1 MHTIIYYTF
10 RLTLCKD
17 DRIIHVMNDMKF
29 TTAGDYMR
37 MQPQEIIKHLEADN
51 SRLAKEEVLLEAMQ
65 EGLDEFF
72 EGVRMALDPLVTFG
86 VKQVPESDNEW
97 TGQGLDWDSFKVLA
111 NQLINR
117 ELTGHAARDAI
128 ALARSVATTEQWNGF
143 YRRVLIKDLRCGM
156 SEKTVNKVAKEFPQY
171 AVPIFGCQL
180 AHDGANHPKKMTGM
194 KQIEVKLDGVRVLA
208 VCRSGKVELFSRNG
222 KQFHN
227 FPHIIAEIEAVLA
240 AKPAPYDCVLDGEVM
255 SADFQDLMKQLQRKD
270 GKKATDAVLHLF
282 DFIPLVDF
290 LKGSWDKKQTDRS
303 NYVKYWV
310 LENEDLLEHV
320 TACEWEDVDLST
332 TEGNTR
338 FVELNKAAVDGGYE
352 GVMIKDVDAI
362 YTCKRSHAWLKAKPF
377 IEVTLEVVD
386 VEEGT
391 GRNEGRLGAIVCEG
405 IDDGKDSRVNVG
417 CGFTDVHRDDYWN
430 SRDALIGHLVEV
442 RADAVTQNQDGTYS
456 LRFPRFKT
464 FRGFEPGEKI

>member
-1 MHTIIYYTF
+1 
-10 RLTLCKD
+10 
-17 DRIIHVMNDMKF
+17 
-29 TTAGDYMR
+29 MR
-37 MQPQEIIKHLEADN
+37 TQPQEIIARLEADN
-51 SRLAKEEVLLEAMQ
+51 SRLAKEQVILEAME

-86 VKQVPESDNEW
+86 VKQVPERTDVL
-97 TGQGLDWDSFKVLA
+97 TGQGLSWENFKTLA
-111 NQLINR
+111 DQLIAR

-128 ALARSVATTEQWNGF
+128 ILAMGVATTEQWNGF
-143 YRRVLIKDLRCGM
+143 YRRILIKDLRCGC
-156 SEKTVNKVAKEFPQY
+156 SEKTVNKIAKKFPQY
-171 AVPIFGCQL
+171 AVPTFTCAL
-180 AHDGANHPKKMTGM
+180 AHDSANHEKKMVGK

-208 VCRSGKVELFSRNG
+208 VCKGSKVELFSRNG

-227 FPHIIAEIEAVLA
+227 FPHIIKEIEAVLA

-270 GKKATDAVLHLF
+270 GKKANDAVLHLF
-282 DFIPLVDF
+282 DFIPLKDF
-290 LKGSWDKKQTDRS
+290 LEGGWDKPQTYRS
-303 NYVKYWV
+303 NLVKYWV

-320 TACEWEDVDLST
+320 VACEWEDVDLDT
-332 TEGNTR
+332 PEGEQR

-352 GVMIKDVDAI
+352 GVMIKDIDAP
-362 YTCKRSHAWLKAKPF
+362 YECKRTHAWLKAKPF

-391 GRNEGRLGAIVCEG
+391 GRNEGRLGAVVCSGE
-405 IDDGKDSRVNVG
+405 DDGKNIRVNVG
-417 CGFTDVHRDDYWN
+417 SGFTDDNRSVFW
-430 SRDALIGHLVEV
+430 SGRDALIGQLVEV

>member
-1 MHTIIYYTF
+1 
-10 RLTLCKD
+10 
-17 DRIIHVMNDMKF
+17 
-29 TTAGDYMR
+29 MR
-37 MQPQEIIKHLEADN
+37 TQPQEIIARLEADN
-51 SRLAKEEVLLEAMQ
+51 SRLAKEQVILEAME

-86 VKQVPESDNEW
+86 VKAVPERSDVL
-97 TGQGLDWDSFKVLA
+97 TGQGLDWTTFKVLA

-128 ALARSVATTEQWNGF
+128 ELAMSVATTEQWNGF
-143 YRRVLIKDLRCGM
+143 YRRILIKDLRCGM
-156 SEKTVNKVAKEFPQY
+156 SEKTVNKVAKDFPQY

-180 AHDGANHPKKMTGM
+180 AHDGANHPKKMTGV

-208 VCRSGKVELFSRNG
+208 VCKGGKVELFSRNG

-227 FPHIIAEIEAVLA
+227 FPHIIAEIENVLSCT
-240 AKPAPYDCVLDGEVM
+240 PAPYDCVLDGEVM

-282 DFIPLVDF
+282 DFIPLENF
-290 LKGSWDKKQTDRS
+290 LAGSWDKDQTTRS

-310 LENEDLLEHV
+310 LENNDILEHV
-320 TACEWEDVDLST
+320 VACEWEDVDLDT
-332 TEGNTR
+332 PEGEQR
-338 FVELNKAAVDGGYE
+338 FKDINAAAVEGGYE
-352 GVMIKDVDAI
+352 GVMIKDVTAP
-362 YTCKRSHAWLKAKPF
+362 YECKRSHAWLKAKPF
-377 IEVTLEVVD
+377 IEVTLEVVG

-391 GRNEGRLGAIVCEG
+391 GRNEGKLGAVVCSGE
-405 IDDGKDSRVNVG
+405 DDGKNIRVNVG
-417 CGFTDVHRDDYWN
+417 SGFTDDNRSVFWTGRND
-430 SRDALIGHLVEV
+430 LIGQLVEV

-464 FRGFEPGEKI
+464 FRGFEPGEKL

>member
-1 MHTIIYYTF
+1 
-10 RLTLCKD
+10 
-17 DRIIHVMNDMKF
+17 
-29 TTAGDYMR
+29 MR
-37 MQPQEIIKHLEADN
+37 TQPQEIIERLEADN
-51 SRLAKEEVLLEAMQ
+51 SRLAKELILADAMH

-86 VKQVPESDNEW
+86 VKQVPEADNEW
-97 TGQGLDWDSFKVLA
+97 AGQGLDWTSFKSLA
-111 NQLINR
+111 FQLINR

-128 ALARSVATTEQWNGF
+128 ALAKSVATAEQWNGF
-143 YRRVLIKDLRCGM
+143 YRRILIKDLRCGM
-156 SEKTVNKVAKEFPQY
+156 SEKTVNKVAKQGWPQY

-180 AHDGANHPKKMTGM
+180 AHDSANHEKKMIGV

-208 VCRSGKVELFSRNG
+208 VCRGGKVELFSRNG

-227 FPHIIAEIEAVLA
+227 FPHIIAELEAVLA
-240 AKPAPYDCVLDGEVM
+240 EKPAPYDCVLDGEVM

-282 DFIPLVDF
+282 DFIPLADF
-290 LKGSWDKKQTDRS
+290 LKGSWDTPQTTRS
-303 NYVKYWV
+303 NLVKYWV
-310 LENEDLLEHV
+310 LENADLLAHV
-320 TACEWEDVDLST
+320 QACAWEDVDLNT
-332 TEGNTR
+332 TKGEER
-338 FVELNKAAVDGGYE
+338 FIELNKAAVNGGYE
-352 GVMIKDVDAI
+352 GVMIKDVNAP

-405 IDDGKDSRVNVG
+405 VDDGREVKVNVG
-417 CGFTDVHRDDYWN
+417 SGFSDSNRDNFWTLRSDV
-430 SRDALIGHLVEV
+430 IGQLVEV

>member
-1 MHTIIYYTF
+1 
-10 RLTLCKD
+10 
-17 DRIIHVMNDMKF
+17 
-29 TTAGDYMR
+29 MR
-37 MQPQEIIKHLEADN
+37 TQPQDIIARLEADN
-51 SRLAKEEVLLEAMQ
+51 SKLAKQAILLEAMQ

-72 EGVRMALDPLVTFG
+72 EGITMALDPLVTFG
-86 VKQVPESDNEW
+86 VKQVPTRSDVL
-97 TGQGLDWDSFKVLA
+97 TGQGLDWATFKVLA
-111 NQLINR
+111 EQLRNR

-128 ALARSVATTEQWNGF
+128 ELAMGVATTEQWNGF

-156 SEKTVNKVAKEFPQY
+156 SEKTVNKVAKDFPQY

-208 VCRSGKVELFSRNG
+208 VCKGSKVELFSRNG

-227 FPHIIAEIEAVLA
+227 FPHIIEEIEAVLA

-282 DFIPLVDF
+282 DFIPLTDF
-290 LKGSWDKKQTDRS
+290 LAGSWDKPQTTRS

-310 LENEDLLEHV
+310 MENESVLQHV
-320 TACEWEDVDLST
+320 QACAWEDVDLDSK
-332 TEGNTR
+332 EGQER
-338 FVELNKAAVDGGYE
+338 FVELNKKAVDGGYE
-352 GVMIKDVDAI
+352 GVMIKDVDAP
-362 YTCKRSHAWLKAKPF
+362 YECKRSHAWLKAKPF

-391 GRNEGRLGAIVCEG
+391 GRNEGRLGAVVCSGE
-405 IDDGKDSRVNVG
+405 DDGKNIRVNVG
-417 CGFTDVHRDDYWN
+417 SGFTDDNRSVFW
-430 SRDALIGHLVEV
+430 SGRDALIGQLVEV

-464 FRGFEPGEKI
+464 FRGFEIGEKI